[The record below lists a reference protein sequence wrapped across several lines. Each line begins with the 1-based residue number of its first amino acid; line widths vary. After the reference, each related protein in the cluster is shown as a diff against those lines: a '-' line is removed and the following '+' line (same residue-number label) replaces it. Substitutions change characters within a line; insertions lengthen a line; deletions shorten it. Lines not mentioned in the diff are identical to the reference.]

1 MLMPPPSSN
10 HEFTSTHG
18 GSSLRFNVKA
28 HMKEPI
34 DVTVPQSETPAP
46 GLNLGDFYYIFFRHK
61 GKILL
66 IFLAGLIGAASY
78 YFVRPP
84 VYQSEAKILIRYIVE
99 GKTGT
104 SAKDELQM
112 KSPDSQGANIINS
125 EIEILTSLDLAEHVA
140 DSVGPEKIL
149 AKLGGGNDR
158 VRAATVIHGGLKVEV
173 PGRSS
178 VILITFRH
186 PDAAV
191 VQPVLSQLTDT
202 YLKRHVE
209 IHRGVGVRD
218 DFFSRQA
225 DQLRSRLATTE
236 ADLKKLKAEV
246 NVISLD
252 ESKRAY
258 MELMV
263 KIRQELMAAEANL
276 AEQRALLTAPT
287 KPNPDATPATNN
299 AVMVSAETVEQYKR
313 ACSDLEFLP
322 KRLAELRAQYT
333 EEHFQVRQ
341 VRQQVAQAESRKK
354 ELEAMF
360 PQLLQQVPHILADTS
375 TSAMPVAA
383 LEAKIKVLAGQLE
396 QVRAD
401 ANKVMDAEP
410 TLLQLQ
416 RQKEFEENSYRFY
429 SSNLEDSRVA
439 ESLGT
444 GEITN
449 ISVVQKPTPPARDLK
464 RVLKPMLILMVMGCF
479 GGFGLGFVSER
490 ILDRT
495 IKGVSDVER
504 QGRLPLFI
512 TVPDTVWKPGFT
524 WRMSRHSQ
532 HRPAK
537 PGPGNGEYSNGD
549 PHATPTTAMAPWDPQ
564 HGLKPYFE
572 ALRDRLITYSE
583 VHGIEHKPKL
593 VAVTSCHNGAGV
605 TTTAA
610 GLAAALSETG
620 DGSVLLVDMNREQG
634 AAHDFYKGQLAC
646 GLSEALE
653 NGGRDPACVQE
664 NLYLVSAHEPN
675 DQKLPRVLPKR
686 FAHLVPR
693 MKASDY
699 DYIVFDMPPVTQ
711 TSVTARL
718 SGFMDMVLLVIESE
732 KTGSEIVQRANGLL
746 AESRANVAAVLNKH
760 RAYLPRK
767 LSQEL

>member
-1 MLMPPPSSN
+1 MPQP
-10 HEFTSTHG
+10 
-18 GSSLRFNVKA
+18 
-28 HMKEPI
+28 
-34 DVTVPQSETPAP
+34 ETPAP
-46 GLNLGDFYYIFFRHK
+46 GLNLGDLYYIFFRHK

-66 IFLAGLIGAASY
+66 IFLAGLLGAVAY

-84 VYQSEAKILIRYIVE
+84 MYQSEAKILIRYIVE

-104 SAKDELQM
+104 SAKEESQV
-112 KSPDSQGANIINS
+112 KSPDTGGANIINS

-140 DSVGPEKIL
+140 DAVGPGKIL
-149 AKLGGGNDR
+149 AKLGGGDDR
-158 VRAATVIHGGLKVEV
+158 SRAAGVIHKGLKVEV

-178 VILITFRH
+178 VILMTFRH
-186 PDAAV
+186 PDASV
-191 VQPVLSQLTDT
+191 VQPVLSQLTET

-236 ADLKKLKAEV
+236 AELKKLKSEA
-246 NVISLD
+246 NVISVD

-258 MELMV
+258 MDLMV
-263 KIRQELMAAEANL
+263 KIRQELLTAEANL
-276 AEQRALLTAPT
+276 AERRALLAAPAQPLADSPSITNTA
-287 KPNPDATPATNN
+287 
-299 AVMVSAETVEQYKR
+299 AVVPSDSLEQYRR
-313 ACSDLEFLP
+313 ACNDLASLP
-322 KRLAELRAQYT
+322 KRLAELRTLYT
-333 EEHFQVRQ
+333 EDHFQVRQ
-341 VRQQVAQAESRKK
+341 LRQQIAQAEVQKK
-354 ELEAMF
+354 ELEGAF
-360 PQLLQQVPHILADTS
+360 PQLEQQTPVNQTDLSAQS
-375 TSAMPVAA
+375 TQVAA
-383 LEAKIKVLAGQLE
+383 LEAKVKVLATQLA

-401 ANKVMDAEP
+401 ATRVMDAEP

-416 RQKEFEENSYRFY
+416 RQKELDENSYRFY
-429 SSNLEDSRVA
+429 SSSLEQARID

-449 ISVVQKPTPPARDLK
+449 ISVVQKPTPPARDMK
-464 RVLKPMLILMVMGCF
+464 HVLKPLLILILMGCF

-495 IKGVSDVER
+495 IKGVADVER
-504 QGRLPLFI
+504 QGRVPLFV
-512 TVPDTVWKPGFT
+512 TVPDTGWQAGFHLPLFK
-524 WRMSRHSQ
+524 RHRS
-532 HRPAK
+532 RPADATTS
-537 PGPGNGEYSNGD
+537 NGELPTGD
-549 PHATPTTAMAPWDPQ
+549 GLPASATAVAPWNPG
-564 HGLKPYFE
+564 HGLRPYFE
-572 ALRDRLITYSE
+572 ALRDRMITYSE
-583 VHGIEHKPKL
+583 VRGMDHKPKL
-593 VAVTSCHNGAGV
+593 VAVTSYHNGAGV
-605 TTTAA
+605 TTMAA

-620 DGSVLLVDMNREQG
+620 DGSVLLVDMNIEQG
-634 AAHDFYKGQLAC
+634 AAHDFYRGQPAC

-664 NLYLVSAHEPN
+664 NLYLVSAHETN

-699 DYIVFDMPPVTQ
+699 DYIIFDMPPVTQ

-718 SGFMDMVLLVIESE
+718 SGFMDMVLVVIESE

-760 RAYLPRK
+760 RAYVPRK